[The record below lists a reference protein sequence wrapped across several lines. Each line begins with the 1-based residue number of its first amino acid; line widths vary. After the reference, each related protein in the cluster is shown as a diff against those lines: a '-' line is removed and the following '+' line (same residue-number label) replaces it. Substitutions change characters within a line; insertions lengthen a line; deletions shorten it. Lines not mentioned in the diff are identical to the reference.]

1 MKLALGTAQFG
12 MKYGISNF
20 KTKFSLEEIAETLEI
35 AELHGIDTLDTAIN
49 YGESEKKLG
58 IVGVKKW
65 KVITKIHSS
74 EFDQEDPYGWTKK
87 QLEISLINLNVD
99 TLEAVLL
106 HDSTLLKENNGNLIW
121 KALDDLKQEGLV
133 KNLGVSIYSPSELD
147 ELYDDFSFDI
157 IQSPFNVFDRRIDS
171 TGWLETINKD
181 NKSLHV
187 RSVFLQGLLLVDPA
201 SRPEQFNKWANL
213 WLQWENWLSSN
224 NLKPLEACLNSIYE
238 RPGID
243 RFIVGIDSVQHL
255 KEIISIILLKNS
267 IELPSEL
274 DCKDE
279 NLINPSNWE

>member
-1 MKLALGTAQFG
+1 M
-12 MKYGISNF
+12 
-20 KTKFSLEEIAETLEI
+20 
-35 AELHGIDTLDTAIN
+35 
-49 YGESEKKLG
+49 
-58 IVGVKKW
+58 
-65 KVITKIHSS
+65 
-74 EFDQEDPYGWTKK
+74 
-87 QLEISLINLNVD
+87 
-99 TLEAVLL
+99 
-106 HDSTLLKENNGNLIW
+106 
-121 KALDDLKQEGLV
+121 
-133 KNLGVSIYSPSELD
+133 
-147 ELYDDFSFDI
+147 YDDFSFDI